1 VTSWDSS
8 ASKYSLHTLATMQDE
23 RQKLEGQAIARSVW
37 NIIVSGVTEQLS
49 QVEQLNEKLWK
60 VGRSDPGNVVT
71 CINCMMII
79 SFRLERLYLFVV
91 FSYIIWK
98 VLISC

>member
-1 VTSWDSS
+1 M
-8 ASKYSLHTLATMQDE
+8 YFHTTHSLATMQDE
-23 RQKLEGQAIARSVW
+23 RQKLEGQAMARSVW

-71 CINCMMII
+71 CINCII
-79 SFRLERLYLFVV
+79 V
-91 FSYIIWK
+91 
-98 VLISC
+98 

>member
-1 VTSWDSS
+1 
-8 ASKYSLHTLATMQDE
+8 M
-23 RQKLEGQAIARSVW
+23 ARSVW
-37 NIIVSGVTEQLS
+37 NIIVSGVTEQFS

-79 SFRLERLYLFVV
+79 SFRLERLYLIVV
-91 FSYIIWK
+91 FSFIIWK
-98 VLISC
+98 VLISFQIKKHTRDIVALIRFR

>member
-1 VTSWDSS
+1 
-8 ASKYSLHTLATMQDE
+8 MQDE
-23 RQKLEGQAIARSVW
+23 RQKLESQAMARSVW

-71 CINCMMII
+71 CINCRI
-79 SFRLERLYLFVV
+79 V
-91 FSYIIWK
+91 
-98 VLISC
+98 